1 VSSGPAVLRVNY
13 SHGWDPQPE
22 LEDWFTTVSG
32 MDGTAVFSATGYL
45 SYAPYAAALLFVLA
59 LGLVSWGRARR

>member
-1 VSSGPAVLRVNY
+1 
-13 SHGWDPQPE
+13 
-22 LEDWFTTVSG
+22 LEDCFTTVSG

-45 SYAPYAAALLFVLA
+45 SYVPYAAALLFVLA